1 MAKKDKGTFEYKIE
15 KVLGNISESKSSNW
29 GKFVVRARLKDNPS
43 TVDIR
48 NLKVNED
55 GEFTIGK
62 GVSLSNEDTDRLAN
76 LLVKLGYGD
85 TEEIKSSIYDR
96 DVLYGKEEPEPK
108 QIKIS
113 IGGKKLWLSD

>member
-15 KVLGNISESKSSNW
+15 KVLGNISESKSSTW

-76 LLVKLGYGD
+76 LLVKLGY
-85 TEEIKSSIYDR
+85 
-96 DVLYGKEEPEPK
+96 
-108 QIKIS
+108 
-113 IGGKKLWLSD
+113 